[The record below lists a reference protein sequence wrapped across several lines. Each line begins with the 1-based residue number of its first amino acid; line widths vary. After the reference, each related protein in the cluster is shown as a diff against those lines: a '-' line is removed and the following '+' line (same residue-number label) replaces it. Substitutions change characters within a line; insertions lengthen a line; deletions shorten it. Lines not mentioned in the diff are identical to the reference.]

1 MLGTDQT
8 AAAAARQLEDQLRT
22 TVRALEAFQRRLTTP
37 EHVHIIHVAANASA
51 ALGDGDPWRIERS
64 LEAMGDAAAILAR
77 AAERD

>member
-37 EHVHIIHVAANASA
+37 EHVHLIHVAANASS
-51 ALGDGDPWRIERS
+51 ALGEGDPRRIERS
-64 LEAMGDAAAILAR
+64 LVEMGEAAAILAR
-77 AAERD
+77 AGDRD